1 MTLNAR
7 FLATTFA
14 SMLAVSVGTGG
25 LAAAVVLCATG
36 SAHAAGGHDHSPKH
50 GGVVAEAGDLDFE
63 LVARADSLTLHVRD
77 HGKAVPMQGASA
89 KLTLLSGTE
98 RSEVQLAP
106 AGADRLEAKGA
117 FKLGPG
123 TKVVAAVTLPG
134 RKPTNVRFAL
144 K

>member
-1 MTLNAR
+1 MTLTAR

-14 SMLAVSVGTGG
+14 SMLAVSVATGG
-25 LAAAVVLCATG
+25 LTAAVFLCAT
-36 SAHAAGGHDHSPKH
+36 SPAQAAGSHDHSPKH

-77 HGKAVPMQGASA
+77 HGKAVTMQGASA
-89 KLTLLSGTE
+89 KLTLLAGTE
-98 RSEVQLAP
+98 RAEVQLAP
-106 AGADRLEAKGA
+106 AGTDRLEAKGA
-117 FKLGPG
+117 FKVGPG

-134 RKPTNVRFAL
+134 RKTANVRFVL

>member
-14 SMLAVSVGTGG
+14 SMLAVSVGTGA
-25 LAAAVVLCATG
+25 LAAAVVLGATG
-36 SAHAAGGHDHSPKH
+36 AAHAAGGHDQSPRH

-89 KLTLLSGTE
+89 KLTLLAGTE

-106 AGADRLEAKGA
+106 AGADRLAAKGG